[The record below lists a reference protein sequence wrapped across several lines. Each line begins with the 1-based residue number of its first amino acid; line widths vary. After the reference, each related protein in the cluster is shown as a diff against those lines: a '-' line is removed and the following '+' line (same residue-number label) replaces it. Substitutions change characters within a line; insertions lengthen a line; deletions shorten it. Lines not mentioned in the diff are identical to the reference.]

1 MPASLPHVL
10 HTYQNH
16 LLDSTVW
23 RRFVPR
29 TDDIVIATSYKSGTT
44 WMQAIVAHLILGLQ
58 AVPNLEDFSPWMD
71 NRFNAA
77 GDVLERLD
85 AQPHRRCIK
94 SHLALDGLPFFP
106 HLKYIVVGRDPRDVY
121 MSMWNHHSRYQEAL
135 VAQINA
141 AEGRHGPP
149 LPWPPQDLQAFWQDW
164 ISRGWF
170 AWEREGY
177 PYWGNLHHTTTWW
190 QFRHLEN
197 ILLVHFNDLLTDL
210 RTEISR
216 IARFLDLACSAETI
230 AEIAQAVTFS
240 AMKRNAKQFVP
251 GAETGWTGGSETFIF
266 KGTNG
271 RWKEVLTQADLARY
285 TDIVAQLV
293 TPACA
298 AWLEHGRAAL

>member
-1 MPASLPHVL
+1 MESPFPLP
-10 HTYQNH
+10 
-16 LLDSTVW
+16 
-23 RRFVPR
+23 
-29 TDDIVIATSYKSGTT
+29 G
-44 WMQAIVAHLILGLQ
+44 
-58 AVPNLEDFSPWMD
+58 SPGGPD
-71 NRFNAA
+71 
-77 GDVLERLD
+77 
-85 AQPHRRCIK
+85 QRC
-94 SHLALDGLPFFP
+94 
-106 HLKYIVVGRDPRDVY
+106 R
-121 MSMWNHHSRYQEAL
+121 
-135 VAQINA
+135 
-141 AEGRHGPP
+141 GRHGPP

-197 ILLVHFNDLLTDL
+197 ILFVHFNDLLTDL

-216 IARFLDLACSAETI
+216 IARFLDLAYSAETI

-285 TDIVAQLV
+285 TDIVASWCRPRVPPGWSTVGQRCDDTGVPL
-293 TPACA
+293 
-298 AWLEHGRAAL
+298 RAATRLTPLPGAVPARLNGRRFGGVGTPPGSR